1 MNNMLF
7 TNPIAAYCPIHFHAL
22 RQTADAGCPQ
32 IELQLPN
39 DPYSATELSELLQ
52 LSKLTPVAFRAP
64 VSLGLGTS
72 PFPLEEWKHWLALIA
87 QLNLERP
94 RLVCHA
100 APVPLGAIFEYM
112 DDHPTDFNSLQEMK
126 SELVKRIAA
135 QLNQLHE
142 LGKAAN
148 IELFIE
154 NAPMGGDTYFEP
166 GHSMLYPVL
175 RTPRHLLQLTGQ
187 APVQICFDTSHA
199 RITSN
204 ALTYMHRSRS
214 LFAGATEQEIL
225 HAPNHWLRFH
235 ELCKERIGLVRLGYA
250 LSWGDTPSTRHI
262 PFPES
267 AYDELIDFAEQV
279 DPSLPIVLAVGGK
292 EALQQSLATL
302 HELKRT

>member
-1 MNNMLF
+1 MLF

-22 RQTADAGCPQ
+22 RQTSDAGCPQ

-112 DDHPTDFNSLQEMK
+112 DDHPTVFHSLQEMK

-135 QLNQLHE
+135 QLNLLHE

-154 NAPMGGDTYFEP
+154 NAPMGGDAYFEP

-175 RTPRHLLQLTGQ
+175 RTPRHLLQLTEQ
-187 APVQICFDTSHA
+187 APVQICFDTAHA